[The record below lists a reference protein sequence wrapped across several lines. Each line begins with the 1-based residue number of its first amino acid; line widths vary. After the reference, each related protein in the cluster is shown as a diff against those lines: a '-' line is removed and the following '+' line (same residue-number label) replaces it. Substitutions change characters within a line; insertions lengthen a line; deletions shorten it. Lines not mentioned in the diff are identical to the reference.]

1 MTAEVQVAKQGD
13 YVQIMDV
20 ILPAGERAPN
30 VPPETAK
37 VPYVLRQKGFLLNA
51 QARVGERVR
60 IRTVIGREVE
70 GELVAINPPYQHTFG
85 RPVPELLHVGEEAW
99 RIIEEA
105 ERRG

>member
-1 MTAEVQVAKQGD
+1 MLQVAKKGD
-13 YVQIMDV
+13 YVQITDV
-20 ILPAGERAPN
+20 IFGVGDRAPS

-37 VPYVLRQKGFLLNA
+37 TPYVLRQKGFLLNDEA
-51 QARVGERVR
+51 KVGDRVR
-60 IRTVIGREVE
+60 IRTVIGREIE
-70 GELVAINPPYQHTFG
+70 GELLAVNPPYQHTFG